1 MKPLKTIKEQYH
13 KIVLASSLLLIPS
26 ISNAAEDNPFE
37 KVIGIIDFI
46 TEALTTQIATA
57 VIGLAV
63 IIGGFMAIRGR
74 IPWAWF
80 YGVLIAA
87 LIISGGSWITQLVMT
102 GKG

>member
-1 MKPLKTIKEQYH
+1 MKPLKTIKEQYR
-13 KIVLASSLLLIPS
+13 KVVIASSLLLIPS
-26 ISNAAEDNPFE
+26 VSNAAEDSPFD
-37 KVIGIIDFI
+37 KLINIIDVI
-46 TEALTTQIATA
+46 TEALTSQIATA

-80 YGVLIAA
+80 YGVLVSA
-87 LIISGGSWITQLVMT
+87 LIISGGSWIAQLVMT